1 MPASS
6 NAGFF
11 SMPTDWRMRY
21 DSALGE
27 REPARVSDAC
37 DLARRAIN
45 DRVLEV
51 ATIAATDPERLELE
65 GALRE
70 ILMHELRVLRGNK
83 EGNEGNKE

>member
-1 MPASS
+1 
-6 NAGFF
+6 
-11 SMPTDWRMRY
+11 MPTDWRMRY

-27 REPARVSDAC
+27 REPAKVSDAC

-45 DRVLEV
+45 DRVLELAKIV
-51 ATIAATDPERLELE
+51 ATDPERLELE

-83 EGNEGNKE
+83 NQA